1 MLLLLSRHDVAMP
14 PRHTPLASK
23 QLRDHAWTTDKVL
36 YDTSTLKPTEAAVEL
51 QWFEESTGVWISA
64 DRTKKRNILTFPWG
78 VFDQVE
84 RLSLKPRWVR
94 DRLAAHRAALALL
107 HQMADQLLDAALD
120 DYVTLVAAH
129 AAASSSPPPPPSPPV

>member
-84 RLSLKPRWVR
+84 RLSLKPRWVYVI
-94 DRLAAHRAALALL
+94 DLPPTGRLSRFCIRWQTSFLTL
-107 HQMADQLLDAALD
+107 HS
-120 DYVTLVAAH
+120 TTT
-129 AAASSSPPPPPSPPV
+129 

>member
-1 MLLLLSRHDVAMP
+1 MP

-51 QWFEESTGVWISA
+51 QWFEESTDVWISA